1 LKIFRNNKTHT
12 DEAESVVSDQLS
24 QLNEK
29 EQNFLG
35 LMKKADT
42 TNRPMEELLA
52 LSYLTQ
58 HKTPDI
64 PEIQQK
70 RTLTKLHELLD
81 TSDNI
86 ELKKI
91 KEML

>member
-1 LKIFRNNKTHT
+1 MIFRNNKTT
-12 DEAESVVSDQLS
+12 IDEAKSVVSDQLS

-29 EQNFLG
+29 EQYFLG
-35 LMKKADT
+35 LMKKAAT
-42 TNRPMEELLA
+42 TNRPIEELLA

-58 HKTPDI
+58 HKNPDI
-64 PEIQQK
+64 SEIQQK
-70 RTLTKLHELLD
+70 RTLAKLKELLD
-81 TSDNI
+81 VSDNV